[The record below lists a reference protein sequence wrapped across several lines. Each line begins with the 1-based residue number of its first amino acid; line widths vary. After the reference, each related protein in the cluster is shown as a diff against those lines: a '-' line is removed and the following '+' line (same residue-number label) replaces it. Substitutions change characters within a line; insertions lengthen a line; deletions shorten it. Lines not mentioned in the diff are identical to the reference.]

1 MPGKLIVGTIET
13 QNINFDS
20 DTTGMTIDSIGRISQ
35 PNRPAFQAVVGS
47 ESWATLSDTGKIPFN
62 DVSSGACFDNGS
74 NFDTSNYRFV
84 APVAGKYHFFVLIYS
99 FNSDGVNAFCA
110 YKNGAELK
118 VYNNST
124 RFDFQGGQTNGAQD
138 ETISG
143 SFQVELSANDNISI
157 HATTGSDYYGAYT
170 HFGGHLIG

>member
-1 MPGKLIVGTIET
+1 MASILKVNTVQDATNSNTAL
-13 QNINFDS
+13 S
-20 DTTGMTIDSIGRISQ
+20 IDSSGRITE
-35 PNRPAFQAVVGS
+35 PNKPAFQAVVGS
-47 ESWATLSDTGKIPFN
+47 ESWATLSDTGIIPFN

-84 APVAGKYHFFVLIYS
+84 APVSGKYHFSVLIYS
-99 FNSDGVNAFCA
+99 FNSDGVNAFTV
-110 YKNGAELK
+110 YKNGAILK

-143 SFQVELSANDNISI
+143 SFRVELSANDNVSI

>member
-1 MPGKLIVGTIET
+1 MASTLKVNTIQHT
-13 QNINFDS
+13 GG
-20 DTTGMTIDSIGRISQ
+20 TTGLTIDSSGRITE

-47 ESWATLSDTGKIPFN
+47 ESWATLSTNAIIPFN
-62 DVSSGACFDNGS
+62 DVSSGACFDTGS
-74 NFDTSNYRFV
+74 DFDTSNNRFV
-84 APVAGKYHFFVLIYS
+84 APVSGKYHFFVLIYS
-99 FNSDGVNAFCA
+99 FNTDSVNAFCP
-110 YKNGAELK
+110 YKNGAILR

-124 RFDFQGGQTNGAQD
+124 RFDFQGGQSGQVD

-143 SFQVELSANDNISI
+143 SFQVDLSASDNISI

>member
-1 MPGKLIVGTIET
+1 MASILKVNTIQDAT
-13 QNINFDS
+13 NSNTAIS
-20 DTTGMTIDSIGRISQ
+20 VDTAGRVTL
-35 PNRPAFQAVVGS
+35 PKKPAFQAVVGS
-47 ESWATLSDTGKIPFN
+47 AAWATLSTNAIIPFN
-62 DVSSGACFDNGS
+62 DVSSGACFDTGS
-74 NFDTSNYRFV
+74 DFDTSNNRFV
-84 APVAGKYHFFVLIYS
+84 APVSGKYHFFVLIYS

-110 YKNGAELK
+110 YKNGAILR

-143 SFQVELSANDNISI
+143 SFQVDLSANDNISI